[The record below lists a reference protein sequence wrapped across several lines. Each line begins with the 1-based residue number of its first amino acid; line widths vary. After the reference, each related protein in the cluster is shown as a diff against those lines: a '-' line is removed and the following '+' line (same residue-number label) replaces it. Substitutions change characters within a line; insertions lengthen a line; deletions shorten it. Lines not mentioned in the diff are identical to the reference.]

1 MTWIDNFPPF
11 DFTNTRTPYVSD
23 HAQCVHVIVF
33 SKQVVGYNLQI
44 SLGVDETAL
53 EEAKRSVGRLIIATY
68 AGEVVL
74 DPFMGSGQT
83 AIAAL
88 KAGRHYVGYE
98 TEGEYVKLA
107 EKRIKKYKTEDKTS

>member
-68 AGEVVL
+68 A
-74 DPFMGSGQT
+74 
-83 AIAAL
+83 AAYSPL
-88 KAGRHYVGYE
+88 WLNANCARHSR
-98 TEGEYVKLA
+98 K
-107 EKRIKKYKTEDKTS
+107 